1 MKSIH
6 LRPSASD
13 EKFSKK
19 KQNTMAKIYFLLNE
33 NTYKIK
39 EINDM
44 SLEIILI
51 DVTFDE
57 TPELIFYKDE
67 K

>member
-1 MKSIH
+1 MRN
-6 LRPSASD
+6 LV
-13 EKFSKK
+13 KK